1 MSRDPAVQTR
11 VEWAPWPYYADD
23 EREAVQRVLASGRV
37 NYWNGQEG
45 RSFENEYA
53 EHLGRR
59 HAVAVINGTVGLELA
74 LLSLGVGAGDEV
86 ITTPRTFI
94 ASASAA
100 VARGAVPVLADVDR
114 DSGNITARTIEEVMT
129 PRTRAII
136 VVHLGGWPADMDPIL
151 ELAREHGVFVIED
164 AAQAHGARYHGR
176 PVGAFGD
183 VAAFSFCTD
192 KIITTGG
199 EGGMLA
205 MDDEAVWNRAWSYKD
220 HGKSYEAVYQREHPP
235 GYRWLHESFGT
246 NWRLPEMQSAIGR
259 RQLGKLEGWV
269 EARNRNADI
278 LRTYLEPLPAVRA
291 PRPPT
296 DVRHAYYR
304 FYFYIEPDALRGD
317 WSRDRIQTEVFDTGV
332 PCMVGSCSEIYREVA
347 FQRAGLGPSAPL
359 PVAAELSGTALSM
372 TVHPNL
378 EQDSLHRAGEVLAD
392 TIRRATR

>member
-45 RSFENEYA
+45 RSFEREYA

-74 LLSLGVGAGDEV
+74 LLSLGVGPGDEV

-114 DSGNITARTIEEVMT
+114 DSGNITARTIQEVMT
-129 PRTRAII
+129 PKTRAII
-136 VVHLGGWPADMDPIL
+136 VVHLGGWPADLDPIL
-151 ELAREHGVFVIED
+151 ELARERGVFVIED
-164 AAQAHGARYHGR
+164 AAQAHGALYHGR

-220 HGKSYEAVYQREHPP
+220 HGKSYEAVYEREHPP

-304 FYFYIEPDALRGD
+304 FYFYIEPEALRGD

-378 EQDSLHRAGEVLAD
+378 EQDSLHRAGQVLAD